1 MGENKQ
7 NTAHATAPLKAY
19 LNFLLACL
27 PCNHRLNMELDLKN
41 LFGLLCTAVI
51 IG

>member
-7 NTAHATAPLKAY
+7 KTSHATAPLKAY
-19 LNFLLACL
+19 LYFLLAFL
-27 PCNHRLNMELDLKN
+27 PCNHRLNMELDLQH